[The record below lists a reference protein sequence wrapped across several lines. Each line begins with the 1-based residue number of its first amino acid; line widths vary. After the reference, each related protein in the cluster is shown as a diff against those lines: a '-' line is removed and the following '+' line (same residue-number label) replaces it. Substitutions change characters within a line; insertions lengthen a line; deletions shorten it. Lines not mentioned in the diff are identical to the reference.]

1 MTNTTKTAVGSP
13 QIYVVT
19 AGEIEEFCEVT
30 GDGNNIH
37 KGGSPVVP
45 GFLLVGIAKNHIGE
59 LVQGAHPELN
69 FSGIEAK
76 FTAKLHAGEDFV
88 VKPTGSYDPS
98 NGSIPYTISR
108 TNDGVVVVEGKVRH
122 QQELANPE
130 KAYLNSHM
138 LQHTREPR
146 NYELTERL
154 FEGVRNSLNLP
165 HQDRIV
171 AAVSLASNALLND
184 KESFDVQ
191 FFEGGQGKFP
201 YFAKH
206 NLRLYKGIE
215 EALQEE
221 RLAIHT
227 KPGRSKLATY
237 SAYVR
242 GVNGAGKPIFDL
254 TCHIRFN
261 EPK

>member
-1 MTNTTKTAVGSP
+1 MTSTTKTAVGSP
-13 QIYVVT
+13 RLYVVT

-108 TNDGVVVVEGKVRH
+108 TNDGVV
-122 QQELANPE
+122 
-130 KAYLNSHM
+130 
-138 LQHTREPR
+138 
-146 NYELTERL
+146 
-154 FEGVRNSLNLP
+154 
-165 HQDRIV
+165 
-171 AAVSLASNALLND
+171 ASRQSRAD
-184 KESFDVQ
+184 EV
-191 FFEGGQGKFP
+191 
-201 YFAKH
+201 
-206 NLRLYKGIE
+206 LRSDGS
-215 EALQEE
+215 LQETF
-221 RLAIHT
+221 RL
-227 KPGRSKLATY
+227 PGC
-237 SAYVR
+237 
-242 GVNGAGKPIFDL
+242 
-254 TCHIRFN
+254 TC
-261 EPK
+261 PA